1 VVRVSTP
8 FLTPTGRV
16 RIGWRLCGFFGVTLL
31 VGVVVGVVSPPGV
44 VGGAFALLVGAL
56 VAGSTLLVLDGRRP
70 SALGFYV
77 ARDSVTES
85 VRGTA
90 LGVLIGMTVVG
101 AMALLGGMTWETRP
115 GTVVGWLT
123 GAVGALAWFA
133 IPAAA
138 EEALLRGYPLQA
150 LTEAYGPL
158 IGIGTTSVAF
168 GALHLANP
176 GSGALEVANV
186 TAAGLLF
193 GVVYV
198 RTLSLWWVTGM
209 HLGWN
214 WALGYAADVS
224 VSGLDVVDAP
234 LYEGMTAGADWLG
247 GGTFGPEGSVVATCV
262 LLVATLGL
270 WRAGALKPGSAALDA
285 GSLVW
290 AETERNERKD

>member
-1 VVRVSTP
+1 M
-8 FLTPTGRV
+8 
-16 RIGWRLCGFFGVTLL
+16 
-31 VGVVVGVVSPPGV
+31 GVVSPPGV

-70 SALGFYV
+70 GALGFYI

-85 VRGTA
+85 ARGIA

-101 AMALLGGMTWETRP
+101 GMALLGGMTWEAQP
-115 GTVVGWLT
+115 GTVVGWLA
-123 GAVGALAWFA
+123 GAVAALAWFA
-133 IPAAA
+133 LPAAA

-168 GALHLANP
+168 GALHLGNP
-176 GSGALEVANV
+176 GSGVLEVANV

-198 RTLSLWWVTGM
+198 KTLSLWWVTGM

-214 WALGYAADVS
+214 WAHGYAADVS

-234 LYEGMTAGADWLG
+234 LYEGVTRGAHWLG
-247 GGTFGPEGSVVATCV
+247 GGTFGPEGSVVATGV
-262 LLVATLGL
+262 LLVATVGL
-270 WRAGALKPGSAALDA
+270 WRAGALGRGAAALEA
-285 GSLVW
+285 GSLVQGKQN
-290 AETERNERKD
+290 ARNGRTDIE

>member
-1 VVRVSTP
+1 MLRVSTP
-8 FLTPTGRV
+8 FLTATGRV
-16 RIGWRLCGFFGVTLL
+16 RIGWRLGGFFGITLF
-31 VGVVVGVVSPPGV
+31 VGVMVGVVSPPGV

-56 VAGSTLLVLDGRRP
+56 VAGSTLLVLDGRKP
-70 SALGFYV
+70 GALGFYI
-77 ARDSVTES
+77 ARDSVTET
-85 VRGTA
+85 VRGIS

-101 AMALLGGMTWETRP
+101 GMALLGGMTWEAQP
-115 GTVVGWLT
+115 GTVVGWLA
-123 GAVGALAWFA
+123 GAVSALAWFA

-150 LTEAYGPL
+150 LTEAYGPI

-176 GSGALEVANV
+176 GSGVLEVANV

-198 RTLSLWWVTGM
+198 KTLSLWWVTGM

-214 WALGYAADVS
+214 WAHGYVADVP

-234 LYEGMTAGADWLG
+234 LYEGMTGGGHWLG
-247 GGTFGPEGSVVATCV
+247 GGTFGPEGSLVATCV
-262 LLVATLGL
+262 LLVATVGV
-270 WRAGALKPGSAALDA
+270 WRAGSLRPGAAASCA
-285 GSLVW
+285 GSLIQG
-290 AETERNERKD
+290 EKERDERKD